1 MADDVVTIQRT
12 KLSLINASRSMSLM
26 LDKLRSIDATEMGN
40 IRNIVKNIDV
50 ESDGIENEKA
60 LELIQEIRDI
70 DVFNFDQ
77 DIVELIKNIESSQ
90 ATLDNYISAFKR
102 LV

>member
-1 MADDVVTIQRT
+1 MSEDVVTIQRT
-12 KLSLINASRSMSLM
+12 KLSLINGSRSMALM

-60 LELIQEIRDI
+60 LELIQEIRDV

>member
-1 MADDVVTIQRT
+1 
-12 KLSLINASRSMSLM
+12 M
-26 LDKLRSIDATEMGN
+26 LDKLRSVDATEMGN

-60 LELIQEIRDI
+60 LELIQEIRDV

-77 DIVELIKNIESSQ
+77 DVVELIKNIESSQ

>member
-1 MADDVVTIQRT
+1 MSSYGLDALQVRLHDIDNEMNVMASI
-12 KLSLINASRSMSLM
+12 LRSMNSMQTKRARNLIRGIDW
-26 LDKLRSIDATEMGN
+26 DKDVIDN
-40 IRNIVKNIDV
+40 K
-50 ESDGIENEKA
+50 KA
-60 LELIQEIRDI
+60 LQILDNLQGS

-77 DIVELIKNIESSQ
+77 DVVELIKNIESSQ